1 MKLSVYTCVRDGL
14 YHDSHVVP
22 MIRHHLPFADEIVV
36 HDGNSTDG
44 TAEAIAAIGS
54 DKVKLFRSDW
64 GKPTG
69 LDWIPRFKNPARQRC
84 TGDWAINL
92 DCDEFLPEWDFA
104 PFRAWLEEAPTDALV
119 LPLRMMNFYGSYRVY
134 HRHPEKVPWPDV
146 KWNVH
151 RNRPDIEVYNDGSN
165 VRRVGDEKTLAPVEP
180 KFAVHHFG
188 FVRNPARL
196 RQKWRNVLANLYAR
210 RDGKKTNR
218 FGLPTFLFDLFPHRW
233 KDPQFMPDLA
243 VYDGPHIAPVR
254 DDPAEFT
261 RDRGELYDYLTK
273 RAAGAGA

>member
-1 MKLSVYTCVRDGL
+1 MLLSIYTCVRDGL
-14 YHDSHVVP
+14 YHDYHVVQ

-69 LDWIPRFKNPARQRC
+69 LEWIANFKNAARKRC
-84 TGDWAINL
+84 RGRWAVNL
-92 DCDEFLPEWDFA
+92 DCDEFIPEWDFEA
-104 PFRAWLEEAPTDALV
+104 FRRWLEDAPEGTDV

-134 HRHPEKVPWPDV
+134 HRDPVKVPWPDV

-151 RNRPDIEVYNDGSN
+151 RNRPDIEVYGDGSN
-165 VRRVGDEKTLAPVEP
+165 VRRVGEEVTRYPVEP
-180 KFAVHHFG
+180 RFTCHHFG

-196 RQKWRNVLANLYAR
+196 RQKWRNVLANLYSR
-210 RDGKKTNR
+210 RHGKRANW
-218 FGLPTFLFDLFPHRW
+218 FALPSLLFDLFPHRW
-233 KDPQFMPDLA
+233 KDPQFLPDLA
-243 VYDGPHIAPVR
+243 VYDGPHVAPVR

-261 RDRGELYDYLTK
+261 RDRGEMYDYLT
-273 RAAGAGA
+273 RQAAGSAR